1 MHHLVR
7 KLMVKL
13 KIAKIGH
20 TPHKCVNCERFDNPR
35 SYEQGGKLVLHT
47 KEIKLELLIKVRD
60 MQ

>member
-1 MHHLVR
+1 
-7 KLMVKL
+7 MVKL

-20 TPHKCVNCERFDNPR
+20 TPRKCVNCERFDNPR
-35 SYEQGGKLVLHT
+35 SYEQGGKMVLHT